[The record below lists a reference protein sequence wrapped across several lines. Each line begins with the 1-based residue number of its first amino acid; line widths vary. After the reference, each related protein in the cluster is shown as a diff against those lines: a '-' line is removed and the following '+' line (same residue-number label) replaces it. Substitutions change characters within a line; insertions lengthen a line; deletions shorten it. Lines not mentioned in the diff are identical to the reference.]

1 MDRKVC
7 GLCANTMLLNTKDP
21 KVCCERVGTCV
32 CRPKVDVGCLPSLP
46 TLIFGTGSVTEP
58 RTPLAAFA
66 PHLSAMA
73 ADICQPGF
81 YMGAED
87 CISGPHTHLAGI

>member
-1 MDRKVC
+1 MDYVQIPCYLIQKIQMSAVS
-7 GLCANTMLLNTKDP
+7 
-21 KVCCERVGTCV
+21 VWVRVCV

-81 YMGAED
+81 YMGAKD